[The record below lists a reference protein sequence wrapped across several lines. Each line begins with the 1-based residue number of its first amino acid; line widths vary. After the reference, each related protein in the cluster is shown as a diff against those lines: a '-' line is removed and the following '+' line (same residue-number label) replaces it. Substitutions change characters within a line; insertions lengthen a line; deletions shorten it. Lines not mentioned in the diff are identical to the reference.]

1 VSVLRKIIKYRRAL
15 LTGFRPLAASDNTGK
30 FFPFK
35 RRAIEMTKLEIYATY
50 HDYFEYQG
58 GTTIKRIR
66 KKAGKTI
73 WLDWLIFDTVEA
85 ALEYFND
92 CCEV

>member
-1 VSVLRKIIKYRRAL
+1 MPVLRKPVKYRRASL
-15 LTGFRPLAASDNTGK
+15 SGSRQLAGSGNTKK

-35 RRAIEMTKLEIYATY
+35 RRDIEMTKLEIYATY

-66 KKAGKTI
+66 KKAGRTI

>member
-1 VSVLRKIIKYRRAL
+1 MPVLRKAIKYRRTSL
-15 LTGFRPLAASDNTGK
+15 IGFRLLVASGNIGK
-30 FFPFK
+30 FFPFN